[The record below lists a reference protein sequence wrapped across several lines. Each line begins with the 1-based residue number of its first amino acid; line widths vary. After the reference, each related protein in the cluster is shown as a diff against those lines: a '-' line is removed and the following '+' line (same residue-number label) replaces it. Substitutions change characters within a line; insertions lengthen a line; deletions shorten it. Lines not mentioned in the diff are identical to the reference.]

1 MPELPQT
8 NLQLYALLLRR
19 GWAADD
25 LQSMAKAY
33 DLALSLFA
41 CQVRPSGKPFI
52 CHLVGSA
59 GAAAVASDEPDVSV
73 ASLLHAAY
81 DFARWGDGLEGPA
94 ASRRQQLRTV
104 IGDNAETLVF
114 RYSTLGW
121 EVEAVN
127 ELLARASSLPEL
139 DRSVV
144 LMRLANEA
152 DDMADLGLRL
162 STKGDEPL
170 HQPHAVAA
178 QVALARALQLD
189 YLADLLQAALR
200 ENEMAE
206 VPAILRHSERGSY
219 TLAPRSD
226 TVHVVLRRALRRL
239 GAYARYRL
247 RVARRLL

>member
-25 LQSMAKAY
+25 LQTMAKAY

-52 CHLVGSA
+52 CHLVGTA
-59 GAAAVASDEPDVSV
+59 GAAAVASNEPDVSV

-81 DFARWGDGLEGPA
+81 DSAQWGDGLAGAA

-104 IGDNAETLVF
+104 IGHNAEALVF

-121 EVEAVN
+121 EVETVN
-127 ELLARASSLPEL
+127 HLLARASKLPEF

-152 DDMADLGLRL
+152 DDMVDLGLRV
-162 STKGDEPL
+162 STKGNEPL

-178 QVALARALQLD
+178 QVALARALELD
-189 YLADLLQAALR
+189 YLADLLQAVFR
-200 ENEMAE
+200 ENEVAE
-206 VPAILRHSERGSY
+206 VPAVLRRTEIGSY

-226 TVHVVLRRALRRL
+226 PVQVLLRRILNRL
-239 GAYARYRL
+239 GAHARYRL
-247 RVARRLL
+247 QMARRLL